1 MGELKRHK
9 SRLFLS
15 SDENGDYILVS
26 KDDPSKFNTYTSKFG
41 FIVSLSMT
49 EQFGFIVHAESPGIT
64 KLKFKRKID
73 MFKFLF
79 AQEDTNIET
88 LQIEPSLIRGDQPDV
103 PQEIASSTVS
113 DDLIEEIDE
122 KENGEKGFVTLL
134 DVDEGRLG
142 KGII

>member
-1 MGELKRHK
+1 
-9 SRLFLS
+9 
-15 SDENGDYILVS
+15 
-26 KDDPSKFNTYTSKFG
+26 
-41 FIVSLSMT
+41 
-49 EQFGFIVHAESPGIT
+49 
-64 KLKFKRKID
+64 

-103 PQEIASSTVS
+103 PQEIASTVC